1 MNIVKPSSM
10 LAAEL
15 CMTAGMAVAA
25 DVPESDEPIKVI
37 LNDWTGQYVL
47 AKIAGDCCGGGE
59 IALPRS
65 QQNAVLP
72 RLWSAVILFLGL
84 EA

>member
-1 MNIVKPSSM
+1 MMNIVKPSSM

-47 AKIAGDCCGGGE
+47 AKIAGELLKKMGYTIE
-59 IALPRS
+59 YF
-65 QQNAVLP
+65 
-72 RLWSAVILFLGL
+72 SARASRKRQEQLGL
-84 EA
+84 QLA